1 MDKTRPR
8 LNTIGN
14 RIKHYRKQAG
24 MTQVQVCTK
33 LGWDISMLSHYEGD
47 RRRPRV
53 DKLFDL
59 ATLFNIKVS
68 NLIP

>member
-14 RIKHYRKQAG
+14 RIKHYRKLKG
-24 MTQVQVCTK
+24 MTQVQVCNALK
-33 LGWDISMLSHYEGD
+33 WDISMLSHYEGD

-59 ATLFNIKVS
+59 ATLFDIKVS